1 MRKYLGFSIQMNTKG
16 AARKDQSY
24 LEERV
29 RYLEDINRFTL
40 DALETAASLGDFQPS
55 VSRMQDASVILDET
69 KARIRTLLPLKA
81 MAFYLVDEDNNE
93 FIVSRVDPSDYES
106 YIDKEV
112 GFFIDDGIFAWTLR
126 EKRPVIVS
134 SKRHEHRF
142 ILHVMT
148 TRSRV
153 RGMFVGLLEGG
164 GEGIP
169 DVSLSMLS
177 IVLLNSS
184 NALESRELYNMI
196 REINE
201 NVQKKKNYKMLFE
214 AAPDGVEVLDARGN
228 IADCNKAQAMLLGY
242 DQGDLLGSHTTQ
254 FFRNASA
261 YHFEERVRSLKEKG
275 YLEGEVELVGKDG
288 TVIPVW
294 RKGSAIYNE
303 RDKFVGYVVYN
314 RDLSHRKRVEEE
326 KKRLESELKQAQK
339 MEAIGALAGGVA
351 HDLNNVLGG
360 LVSYPDLL
368 LMQIPEGSPLKQPIM
383 TIQQSG
389 KKAAAIVQD
398 LLTLARRGVTV
409 EEVVNLG
416 DVVSDHFKTPEHEK
430 IRSIHPHIRFEI
442 NLEKNLPDIVGSPV
456 HLSKTVMNLLSNAS
470 EAMLDRG
477 KITISTASRY
487 VDEPVAGYDMVR
499 EGEYVTLTVSDEGTG
514 MSEEDKKRVFEPFYT
529 KKVMGRS
536 GTGLGMAVVWGT
548 VKDHNGYIDI
558 QSTEGEGTTIT
569 VYFPVTRRKAEKD
582 EPRVP
587 IEAYRGRGEMVLVV
601 DDMEEQR
608 EIVSSMLGSLGY
620 VVSAVSSG
628 EEAVTY
634 LETHTVDL
642 LLLDMIMDPGMD
654 GLETYKKILRNH
666 PGQKALITSGFSE
679 TKRVKEAQSL
689 GVGAYIK
696 KPFVLEEIGRAVR
709 HELSD

>member
-1 MRKYLGFSIQMNTKG
+1 MNTKS
-16 AARKDQSY
+16 ATEKDRSY

-29 RYLEDINRFTL
+29 RYLEEINRFTL
-40 DALETAASLGDFQPS
+40 DALETAASLGDFQTS
-55 VSRMQDASVILDET
+55 VSKMQDASVILDET
-69 KARIRTLLPLKA
+69 RARIRTLLPLKA

-93 FIVSRVDPSDYES
+93 FVVSRVAPSDYES
-106 YIDKEV
+106 YIDEEI
-112 GFFIDDGIFAWTLR
+112 GSFIDDGIFAWTLR

-134 SKRHEHRF
+134 SKQHDDRF

-148 TRSRV
+148 TRSRI
-153 RGMFVGLLEGG
+153 RGMFVGLLEERDGS
-164 GEGIP
+164 IP

-177 IVLLNSS
+177 IILLNSS

-196 REINE
+196 REINA

-242 DQGDLLGSHTTQ
+242 DQGDLLGRHTTQ
-254 FFRNASA
+254 FFRNNSE
-261 YHFEERVRSLKEKG
+261 YLFEERMRNLKEKG
-275 YLEGEVELVGKDG
+275 YFEGEVELVGKDG
-288 TVIPVW
+288 TVLPVW
-294 RKGSAIYNE
+294 RKGSAVYNK
-303 RDKFVGYVVYN
+303 RGKFVGYVVYN
-314 RDLSHRKRVEEE
+314 RDLSHRKREEE
-326 KKRLESELKQAQK
+326 KKKRLETELKRAQK
-339 MEAIGALAGGVA
+339 MEAIGILAGGVA

-368 LMQIPEGSPLKQPIM
+368 LMQISDDSPLKQPIL

-389 KKAAAIVQD
+389 KKAAAIVHD
-398 LLTLARRGVTV
+398 LLTLARRGVPV
-409 EEVVNLG
+409 AEVINLS
-416 DVVSDHFKTPEHEK
+416 DVVSDYFKTPEHEK
-430 IRSIHPHIRFEI
+430 IRSIHSHVRFEI
-442 NLEKNLPDIVGSPV
+442 DLEEGLPDIVGSSV
-456 HLSKTVMNLLSNAS
+456 HLSKTVMNLLLNAA
-470 EAMLDRG
+470 EAMSDRG
-477 KITISTASRY
+477 TITISTGSRY
-487 VDEPVAGYDMVR
+487 VDRPIAGYDTVK

-514 MSEEDKKRVFEPFYT
+514 ISEEDKKRVFEPFYT

-558 QSTEGEGTTIT
+558 QSTEGKGTTIT
-569 VYFPVTRRKAEKD
+569 VYFPVTRREAHREGT
-582 EPRVP
+582 RIP
-587 IEAYRGRGEMVLVV
+587 IESYRGKGEMVLIV

-608 EIVSSMLGSLGY
+608 EIVSDMLDSLGY
-620 VVSAVSSG
+620 AVSSSASG
-628 EEAVTY
+628 EEAITY
-634 LETHTVDL
+634 LENHDVDL
-642 LLLDMIMDPGMD
+642 LLLDMIMEPGMD
-654 GLETYKKILRNH
+654 GLETYKKILRDH

-709 HELSD
+709 HELDG

>member
-1 MRKYLGFSIQMNTKG
+1 MKTKNKKKQNT
-16 AARKDQSY
+16 SY

-29 RYLEDINRFTL
+29 RYLEDVNRFTL
-40 DALETAASLGDFQPS
+40 DALEIAASLGDFQTS
-55 VSRMQDASVILDET
+55 ISKLQDISVILDET
-69 KARIRTLLPLKA
+69 KSRIRTLIPLKA
-81 MAFYLVDEDNNE
+81 MAFYLVDEDSKE
-93 FIVSRVDPSDYES
+93 FVVSKADPPHYES

-112 GFFIDDGIFAWTLR
+112 GFFIDDGIFAWALR

-134 SKRHEHRF
+134 SKQHERRF

-148 TRSRV
+148 TSSRI
-153 RGMFVGLLEGG
+153 RGMFVGLLEEGG
-164 GEGIP
+164 DSIP

-177 IVLLNSS
+177 IILLNSS

-201 NVQKKKNYKMLFE
+201 NIQKKKNYKMLFE

-228 IADCNKAQAMLLGY
+228 IVDCNKTQGMLLGY
-242 DQGDLLGSHTTQ
+242 NHEDLIGNHTTQ
-254 FFRNASA
+254 FFWNGSEAL
-261 YHFEERVRSLKEKG
+261 FEERMRSLKERG
-275 YLEGEVELVGKDG
+275 WFEDEIELVSQDG
-288 TVIPVW
+288 TVIPVS
-294 RKGSAIYNE
+294 RKGSAVY
-303 RDKFVGYVVYN
+303 DKGGKFVGYVVYN
-314 RDLSHRKRVEEE
+314 RDLSHRKREDEE
-326 KKRLESELKQAQK
+326 KKRLESELRQAQK

-368 LMQIPEGSPLKQPIM
+368 LMQIPDDSPLRKPM
-383 TIQQSG
+383 LTIQKSG

-398 LLTLARRGVTV
+398 LLTLARRGVPV
-409 EEVVNLG
+409 AEVVNLN

-430 IRSIHPHIRFEI
+430 IQSIHPHVQFEI
-442 NLEKNLPDIVGSPV
+442 SLEENLPDIVGSPV

-470 EAMLDRG
+470 EAMSDSG
-477 KITISTASRY
+477 KITISTGSRY
-487 VDEPVAGYDMVR
+487 VDRPLAAYDTVS
-499 EGEYVTLTVSDEGTG
+499 EGEYATLTVSDEGTG
-514 MSEEDKKRVFEPFYT
+514 MSQEERKRVFEPFYT

-558 QSTEGEGTTIT
+558 QSTEGKGTTIT
-569 VYFPVTRRKAEKD
+569 IYFPVTRRETEKGKTL
-582 EPRVP
+582 VP
-587 IEAYRGRGEMVLVV
+587 IEVYRGKGETVLIV

-608 EIVSSMLGSLGY
+608 EIVSGMLGSLGY
-620 VVSAVSSG
+620 AVSSVPSG
-628 EEAVTY
+628 EEAVKY
-634 LETHTVDL
+634 LKTCSADL

-654 GLETYKKILRNH
+654 GLETYKRILKTH
-666 PGQKALITSGFSE
+666 PGQKALIASGFSE

-696 KPFVLEEIGRAVR
+696 KPFGLEQIGRAVR
-709 HELSD
+709 HELDT

>member
-1 MRKYLGFSIQMNTKG
+1 MNTNGKTK
-16 AARKDQSY
+16 KDRSY

-29 RYLEDINRFTL
+29 QYLENINRFTL
-40 DALETAASLGDFQPS
+40 DALETAASIGDFQPS
-55 VSRMQDASVILDET
+55 ISKMQDISVILDET
-69 KARIRTLLPLKA
+69 KTRIRTLIPLKD

-93 FIVSRVDPSDYES
+93 FVTSTGEPSEYQS
-106 YIDKEV
+106 YIEKEV

-134 SKRHEHRF
+134 SKQHERRF
-142 ILHVMT
+142 VLHVMT
-148 TRSRV
+148 TSSRI
-153 RGMFVGLLEGG
+153 RGMFVGLLEEGDD
-164 GEGIP
+164 GIP

-177 IVLLNSS
+177 IILLNSS
-184 NALESRELYNMI
+184 NALESHELYNMI
-196 REINE
+196 RGINE
-201 NVQKKKNYKMLFE
+201 NIQKKKNYKMLFE
-214 AAPDGVEVLDARGN
+214 AAPDGVEVIDARGN
-228 IADCNKAQAMLLGY
+228 IVDCNKAQAMLLGY
-242 DQGDLLGSHTTQ
+242 DHGDLIGSHTTQ
-254 FFRNASA
+254 FFWNGNEAL
-261 YHFEERVRSLKEKG
+261 FEERVRSLKEKG
-275 YLEGEVELVGKDG
+275 YLEGEIELVSKDG

-294 RKGSAIYNE
+294 RKGSAIYDKNK
-303 RDKFVGYVVYN
+303 KFVGYVVYN
-314 RDLSHRKRVEEE
+314 RDLSHRKRVDEE
-326 KKRLESELKQAQK
+326 KKKLESELRQAQK

-368 LMQIPEGSPLKQPIM
+368 LMQIPDDSPLKRPIL
-383 TIQQSG
+383 TIQRSG

-409 EEVVNLG
+409 EEVVNLN

-430 IRSIHPHIRFEI
+430 IQSIHPHVRFKI
-442 NLEKNLPDIVGSPV
+442 NLEEGLPDIVGSPV

-470 EAMLDRG
+470 EAMSDKG
-477 KITISTASRY
+477 KITISTGSRY
-487 VDEPVAGYDMVR
+487 VDQPIAGYDTVK
-499 EGEYVTLTVSDEGTG
+499 EGEYTILTVSDEGMG

-558 QSTEGEGTTIT
+558 QSTEGKGTIIT
-569 VYFPVTRRKAEKD
+569 VYFPITRKETKKGKTL
-582 EPRVP
+582 VP
-587 IEAYRGRGEMVLVV
+587 IEAYRGKGETVLVV

-608 EIVSSMLGSLGY
+608 EIVSGMLDSLGY
-620 VVSAVSSG
+620 AVSSASSG

-634 LETHTVDL
+634 METHAVDL

-654 GLETYKKILRNH
+654 GLETYKKILKDH

-709 HELSD
+709 HELAT

>member
-1 MRKYLGFSIQMNTKG
+1 MNTKS
-16 AARKDQSY
+16 ATEKDRSY

-29 RYLEDINRFTL
+29 RYLEEINRFTL
-40 DALETAASLGDFQPS
+40 DALETAASLGDFQTS
-55 VSRMQDASVILDET
+55 VSKMQDASVILDET
-69 KARIRTLLPLKA
+69 RARIRTLLPLKA

-93 FIVSRVDPSDYES
+93 FVVSRVAPSDYES
-106 YIDKEV
+106 YIDEEI
-112 GFFIDDGIFAWTLR
+112 GSFIDDGIFAWTLR

-134 SKRHEHRF
+134 SKRHEDRF

-148 TRSRV
+148 TRSRI
-153 RGMFVGLLEGG
+153 RGMFVGLLEERDGS
-164 GEGIP
+164 IP

-177 IVLLNSS
+177 IILLNSS

-196 REINE
+196 REINA

-242 DQGDLLGSHTTQ
+242 DQGDLLGRHTTQ
-254 FFRNASA
+254 FFRNNSE
-261 YHFEERVRSLKEKG
+261 YLFEERMRNLKEKG
-275 YLEGEVELVGKDG
+275 YFEGEVELVGKDG
-288 TVIPVW
+288 TVLPVW
-294 RKGSAIYNE
+294 RKGSAVYNK
-303 RDKFVGYVVYN
+303 RGKFVGYVVYN
-314 RDLSHRKRVEEE
+314 RDLSHRKREEE
-326 KKRLESELKQAQK
+326 KKKRLETELKRAQK
-339 MEAIGALAGGVA
+339 MEAIGILAGGVA

-368 LMQIPEGSPLKQPIM
+368 LMQISDDSPLKQPIL

-389 KKAAAIVQD
+389 KKAAAIVHD
-398 LLTLARRGVTV
+398 LLTLARRGVPV
-409 EEVVNLG
+409 AEVINLS
-416 DVVSDHFKTPEHEK
+416 DVVSDYFKTPEHEK
-430 IRSIHPHIRFEI
+430 IRSIHSHVRFEI
-442 NLEKNLPDIVGSPV
+442 DLEEGLPDIVGSSV
-456 HLSKTVMNLLSNAS
+456 HLSKTVMNLLLNAA
-470 EAMLDRG
+470 EAMSDRG
-477 KITISTASRY
+477 TITISTGRRY
-487 VDEPVAGYDMVR
+487 VDRPIKGYDTVK

-514 MSEEDKKRVFEPFYT
+514 ISEEDKKRVFEPFYT

-558 QSTEGEGTTIT
+558 QSTEGKGTTIT
-569 VYFPVTRRKAEKD
+569 VYFPVTRREAHREGT
-582 EPRVP
+582 RIP
-587 IEAYRGRGEMVLVV
+587 IESYRGKGEMVLIV

-608 EIVSSMLGSLGY
+608 EIVSDMLDSLGY
-620 VVSAVSSG
+620 AVSSSASG
-628 EEAVTY
+628 EEAITY
-634 LETHTVDL
+634 LENHDVDL
-642 LLLDMIMDPGMD
+642 LLLDMIMEPGMD
-654 GLETYKKILRNH
+654 GLETYKKILRDH

-709 HELSD
+709 HELDG

>member
-1 MRKYLGFSIQMNTKG
+1 MNTKS
-16 AARKDQSY
+16 ATEKDRSY

-29 RYLEDINRFTL
+29 RYLEEINRFTL
-40 DALETAASLGDFQPS
+40 DALETAASLGDFQTS
-55 VSRMQDASVILDET
+55 VSKMQDASVILDET
-69 KARIRTLLPLKA
+69 RARIRTLLPLKA

-93 FIVSRVDPSDYES
+93 FVVSRVAPSDYES
-106 YIDKEV
+106 YIDEEI
-112 GFFIDDGIFAWTLR
+112 GSFIDDGIFAWTLR

-134 SKRHEHRF
+134 SKQHDDRF

-148 TRSRV
+148 TRSRI
-153 RGMFVGLLEGG
+153 RGMFVGLLEERDGS
-164 GEGIP
+164 IP

-177 IVLLNSS
+177 IILLNSS

-196 REINE
+196 REINA

-242 DQGDLLGSHTTQ
+242 DQGDLLGRHTTQ
-254 FFRNASA
+254 FFRNNSE
-261 YHFEERVRSLKEKG
+261 YLFEERMRNLKEKG
-275 YLEGEVELVGKDG
+275 YFEGEVELVGKDG
-288 TVIPVW
+288 TVLPVW
-294 RKGSAIYNE
+294 RKGSAVYNK
-303 RDKFVGYVVYN
+303 RGKFVGYVVYN
-314 RDLSHRKRVEEE
+314 RDLSHRKREEE
-326 KKRLESELKQAQK
+326 KKKRLETELKRAQK
-339 MEAIGALAGGVA
+339 MEAIGILAGGVA

-368 LMQIPEGSPLKQPIM
+368 LMQISDDSPLKQPIL

-389 KKAAAIVQD
+389 KKAAAIVHD
-398 LLTLARRGVTV
+398 LLTLARRGVPV
-409 EEVVNLG
+409 AEVINLS
-416 DVVSDHFKTPEHEK
+416 DVVSDYFKTPEHEK
-430 IRSIHPHIRFEI
+430 IRSIHSHVRFEI
-442 NLEKNLPDIVGSPV
+442 DLEEGLPDIVGSSV
-456 HLSKTVMNLLSNAS
+456 HLSKTVMNLLLNAA
-470 EAMLDRG
+470 EAMSDRG
-477 KITISTASRY
+477 TITISTGRRY
-487 VDEPVAGYDMVR
+487 VDRPIKGYDTVK

-514 MSEEDKKRVFEPFYT
+514 ISEEDKKRVFEPFYT

-558 QSTEGEGTTIT
+558 QSTEGKGTTIT
-569 VYFPVTRRKAEKD
+569 VYFPVTRREAHREGT
-582 EPRVP
+582 RIP
-587 IEAYRGRGEMVLVV
+587 IESYRGKGEMVLVV

-608 EIVSSMLGSLGY
+608 EIVSDMLDSLGY
-620 VVSAVSSG
+620 AVSSSASG
-628 EEAVTY
+628 EEAITY
-634 LETHTVDL
+634 LENHDVDL
-642 LLLDMIMDPGMD
+642 LLLDMIMEPGMD
-654 GLETYKKILRNH
+654 GLETYKKILRDH

-709 HELSD
+709 HELDG

>member
-1 MRKYLGFSIQMNTKG
+1 MNTNGKTK
-16 AARKDQSY
+16 KDRSY

-29 RYLEDINRFTL
+29 QYLENINRFTL
-40 DALETAASLGDFQPS
+40 DALETAASIGDFQPS
-55 VSRMQDASVILDET
+55 ISKMQDISVILDET
-69 KARIRTLLPLKA
+69 KTRIRTLIPLKD

-93 FIVSRVDPSDYES
+93 FVTSTGEPSEYQS
-106 YIDKEV
+106 YIEKEV

-134 SKRHEHRF
+134 SKQHERRF
-142 ILHVMT
+142 VLHVMT
-148 TRSRV
+148 TSSRI
-153 RGMFVGLLEGG
+153 RGMFVGLLEEGDD
-164 GEGIP
+164 GIP

-177 IVLLNSS
+177 IILLNSS
-184 NALESRELYNMI
+184 NALESHELYNMI
-196 REINE
+196 RGINE
-201 NVQKKKNYKMLFE
+201 NIQKKKNYKMLFE
-214 AAPDGVEVLDARGN
+214 AAPDGVEVIDARGN
-228 IADCNKAQAMLLGY
+228 IVDCNKAQATLLGY
-242 DQGDLLGSHTTQ
+242 GHGDLIGSHTTQ
-254 FFRNASA
+254 FFWNGNEAL
-261 YHFEERVRSLKEKG
+261 FEERVRSLKEKG
-275 YLEGEVELVGKDG
+275 YLEGEIELVGKDG

-294 RKGSAIYNE
+294 RKGSAIYDKNK
-303 RDKFVGYVVYN
+303 KFVGYVVYN
-314 RDLSHRKRVEEE
+314 RDLSHRKRVDEE
-326 KKRLESELKQAQK
+326 KKKLESELRQAQK

-368 LMQIPEGSPLKQPIM
+368 LMQIPDDSPLKRPIL
-383 TIQQSG
+383 TIQRSG

-409 EEVVNLG
+409 EEVVNLN

-430 IRSIHPHIRFEI
+430 IQSIHPHVRFKI
-442 NLEKNLPDIVGSPV
+442 NLEEGLPDIVGSPV

-470 EAMLDRG
+470 EAMSDKG
-477 KITISTASRY
+477 KITISTGSRY
-487 VDEPVAGYDMVR
+487 VDQPIAGYDTVK
-499 EGEYVTLTVSDEGTG
+499 EGEYTILTVSDEGMG

-558 QSTEGEGTTIT
+558 QSTEGKGTIIT
-569 VYFPVTRRKAEKD
+569 VYFPITRKETKKGKTL
-582 EPRVP
+582 VP
-587 IEAYRGRGEMVLVV
+587 IEAYRGKGETVLVV

-608 EIVSSMLGSLGY
+608 EIVSGMLDSLGY
-620 VVSAVSSG
+620 AVSSASSG

-634 LETHTVDL
+634 METHAVDL

-654 GLETYKKILRNH
+654 GLETYKKILKDH

-709 HELSD
+709 HELAT

>member
-1 MRKYLGFSIQMNTKG
+1 MNTKS
-16 AARKDQSY
+16 ATEKDRSY

-29 RYLEDINRFTL
+29 RYLEEINRFTL
-40 DALETAASLGDFQPS
+40 DALETAASLGDFQTS
-55 VSRMQDASVILDET
+55 VSKMQDASVILDET
-69 KARIRTLLPLKA
+69 RARIRTLLPLKA

-93 FIVSRVDPSDYES
+93 FVVSRVAPSDYES
-106 YIDKEV
+106 YIDEEI
-112 GFFIDDGIFAWTLR
+112 GSFIDDGIFAWTLR

-134 SKRHEHRF
+134 SKQHDDRF

-148 TRSRV
+148 TRSRI
-153 RGMFVGLLEGG
+153 RGMFVGLLEERDGS
-164 GEGIP
+164 IP

-177 IVLLNSS
+177 IILLNSS

-196 REINE
+196 REINA

-242 DQGDLLGSHTTQ
+242 DQGDLLGRHTTQ
-254 FFRNASA
+254 FFRNNSE
-261 YHFEERVRSLKEKG
+261 YLFEERMRNLKEKG
-275 YLEGEVELVGKDG
+275 YFEGEVELVGKDG
-288 TVIPVW
+288 TVLPVW
-294 RKGSAIYNE
+294 RKGSAVYNK
-303 RDKFVGYVVYN
+303 RGKFVGYVVYN
-314 RDLSHRKRVEEE
+314 RDLSHRKREEE
-326 KKRLESELKQAQK
+326 KKKRLETELKRAQK
-339 MEAIGALAGGVA
+339 MEAIGILAGGVA

-368 LMQIPEGSPLKQPIM
+368 LMQISDDSPLKQPIL

-389 KKAAAIVQD
+389 KKAAAIVHD
-398 LLTLARRGVTV
+398 LLTLARRGVPV
-409 EEVVNLG
+409 AEVINLS
-416 DVVSDHFKTPEHEK
+416 DVVSDYFKTPEHEK
-430 IRSIHPHIRFEI
+430 IRSIHSHVRFEI
-442 NLEKNLPDIVGSPV
+442 DLEEGLPDIVGSSV
-456 HLSKTVMNLLSNAS
+456 HLSKTVMNLLLNAA
-470 EAMLDRG
+470 EAMSDRG
-477 KITISTASRY
+477 TITISTGRRY
-487 VDEPVAGYDMVR
+487 VDRPIKGYDTVK

-514 MSEEDKKRVFEPFYT
+514 ISEEDKKRVFEPFYT

-558 QSTEGEGTTIT
+558 QSTEGKGTTIT
-569 VYFPVTRRKAEKD
+569 VYFPVTRREAHREGT
-582 EPRVP
+582 RIP
-587 IEAYRGRGEMVLVV
+587 IESYRGKGEMVLIV

-608 EIVSSMLGSLGY
+608 EIVSDMLDSLGY
-620 VVSAVSSG
+620 AVSSSASG
-628 EEAVTY
+628 EEAITY
-634 LETHTVDL
+634 LENHDVDL
-642 LLLDMIMDPGMD
+642 LLLDMIMEPGMD
-654 GLETYKKILRNH
+654 GLETYKKILRDH

-709 HELSD
+709 HELDG

>member
-1 MRKYLGFSIQMNTKG
+1 MNTKS
-16 AARKDQSY
+16 ATEKDRSY

-29 RYLEDINRFTL
+29 RYLEEINRFTL
-40 DALETAASLGDFQPS
+40 DALETAASLGDFQTS
-55 VSRMQDASVILDET
+55 VSKMQDASVILDET
-69 KARIRTLLPLKA
+69 RARIRTLLPLKA

-93 FIVSRVDPSDYES
+93 FVVSRVAPSDYES
-106 YIDKEV
+106 YIDEEI
-112 GFFIDDGIFAWTLR
+112 GSFIDDGIFAWTLR

-134 SKRHEHRF
+134 SKRHEDRF

-148 TRSRV
+148 TRSRI
-153 RGMFVGLLEGG
+153 RGMFVGLLEERDGS
-164 GEGIP
+164 IP

-177 IVLLNSS
+177 IILLNSS

-196 REINE
+196 REINA

-242 DQGDLLGSHTTQ
+242 DQGDLLGRHTTQ
-254 FFRNASA
+254 FFRNNSE
-261 YHFEERVRSLKEKG
+261 YLFEERMRNLKEKG
-275 YLEGEVELVGKDG
+275 YFEGEVELVGKDG
-288 TVIPVW
+288 TVLPVW
-294 RKGSAIYNE
+294 RKGSAVYNK
-303 RDKFVGYVVYN
+303 RGKFVGYVVYN
-314 RDLSHRKRVEEE
+314 RDLSHRKREEE
-326 KKRLESELKQAQK
+326 KKKRLETELKRAQK
-339 MEAIGALAGGVA
+339 MEAIGILAGGVA

-368 LMQIPEGSPLKQPIM
+368 LMQISDDSPLKQPIL

-389 KKAAAIVQD
+389 KKAAAIVHD
-398 LLTLARRGVTV
+398 LLTLARRGVPV
-409 EEVVNLG
+409 AEVINLS
-416 DVVSDHFKTPEHEK
+416 DVVSDYFKTPEHEK
-430 IRSIHPHIRFEI
+430 IRSIHSHVRFEI
-442 NLEKNLPDIVGSPV
+442 DLEEGLPDIVGSSV
-456 HLSKTVMNLLSNAS
+456 HLSKTVMNLLLNAA
-470 EAMLDRG
+470 EAMSDRG
-477 KITISTASRY
+477 TITISTGRRY
-487 VDEPVAGYDMVR
+487 VDRPIKGYDTVK

-514 MSEEDKKRVFEPFYT
+514 ISEEDKKRVFEPFYT

-558 QSTEGEGTTIT
+558 QSTEGKGTTIT
-569 VYFPVTRRKAEKD
+569 VYFPVTRREAHREGT
-582 EPRVP
+582 RIP
-587 IEAYRGRGEMVLVV
+587 IESYRGKGEMVLVV

-608 EIVSSMLGSLGY
+608 EIVSDMLDSLGY
-620 VVSAVSSG
+620 AVSSSASG
-628 EEAVTY
+628 EEAITY
-634 LETHTVDL
+634 LENHDVDL
-642 LLLDMIMDPGMD
+642 LLLDMIMEPGMD
-654 GLETYKKILRNH
+654 GLETYKKILRDH

-709 HELSD
+709 HELDG